1 MATGKRLK
9 NRRKK
14 QKKIEKKVL
23 QQIIST
29 QTVLVRDLDNQVNV
43 KPSVDVVCEQY
54 EEIDTEFENELL
66 NF

>member
-1 MATGKRLK
+1 MLKGNSDQEDSTATGKRLK

-29 QTVLVRDLDNQVNV
+29 QTVLVRDFDNQVNV
-43 KPSVDVVCEQY
+43 KPSVDVVCP
-54 EEIDTEFENELL
+54 
-66 NF
+66 